1 MTSKTPAAQGNPEQ
15 FHYCAISAMIITM
28 YCSEKALEKF
38 RADPNWVSERMQN
51 RIEGEGEKDGE
62 LPLFASEKAVEMDFL
77 TKCASNIMSEFKAVR
92 KVKGPG
98 MGSCATTEK
107 NFTICNDPLLRALGD
122 LAGHGAISQCMLIP
136 GVRNGLYDFQLL
148 EWVRTWPEEQLLVM
162 DSDTFYKDTPKALAK
177 IEDFLGISNFDQW
190 DTITKKVFNV
200 LRGDTP
206 RQGLVSKEQDVSEAS
221 AYKPMSQTTR
231 DILLAGFRPSMQ
243 RLEVLIGEKCPWLD
257 Q

>member
-1 MTSKTPAAQGNPEQ
+1 MG
-15 FHYCAISAMIITM
+15 
-28 YCSEKALEKF
+28 
-38 RADPNWVSERMQN
+38 
-51 RIEGEGEKDGE
+51 
-62 LPLFASEKAVEMDFL
+62 
-77 TKCASNIMSEFKAVR
+77 

-148 EWVRTWPEEQLLVM
+148 VM
-162 DSDTFYKDTPKALAK
+162 YGDTFYKDTPKALAK